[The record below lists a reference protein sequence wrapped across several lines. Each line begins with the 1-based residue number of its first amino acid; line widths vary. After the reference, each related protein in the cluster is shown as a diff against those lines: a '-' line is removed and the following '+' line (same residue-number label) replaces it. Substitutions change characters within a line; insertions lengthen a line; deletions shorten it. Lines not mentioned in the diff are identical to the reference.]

1 MRRAL
6 LWLVLVV
13 LVAPGCVHRSARGL
27 FQTRFV
33 AIVPAEADWLEV
45 APFGGPW
52 HASLSDHMD
61 EIALEMM
68 ELGYVMIGYSAFDL
82 PEGVDHDDAAAVTGR
97 VTDAGWWA
105 GAEIVWLEQGYVRP
119 QTPTVVPPSATRYD
133 RLATF
138 WRKARPD
145 PLGVQSRA
153 PVGGLASGLIVT
165 GVLQGSAADRA
176 DIVRGDVLLGFNG
189 QRIESPAHLRA
200 LSRAHA
206 GKEIVLL
213 VAEGFSSHEVQVQ
226 LSGESPYD
234 RYILGASWN
243 VPSAIPEWAR
253 SRPGLKEVQGK
264 QGLLVR
270 KVIDGTPAD
279 LAGLRPGDFVT
290 RIGDTEV
297 ATVEQGADLVHR
309 NAGHATPFEVQR
321 GGSTHVLTIELREER
336 P

>member
-1 MRRAL
+1 MGLILMAT
-6 LWLVLVV
+6 
-13 LVAPGCVHRSARGL
+13 GCVHRPARGL
-27 FQTRFV
+27 YQTRFV
-33 AIVPAEADWLEV
+33 AVVPAEADWLED

-52 HASLSDHMD
+52 FASQSDGMD

-68 ELGYVMIGYSAFDL
+68 ELGYVLIGYSAFDL
-82 PEGVDHDDAAAVTGR
+82 PEGVDPDDADAVTGL
-97 VTDAGWWA
+97 VTEAGWWA

-119 QTPTVVPPSATRYD
+119 EASMVPRGVAHYD

-153 PVGGLASGLIVT
+153 SVGGQASGLIVT
-165 GVLQGSAADRA
+165 GVLRGSPADRA
-176 DIVRGDVLLGFNG
+176 DIVRGDVLLGFDG
-189 QRIESPAHLRA
+189 RKIESPAHLRA
-200 LSRAHA
+200 LSYAQA
-206 GKEIVLL
+206 GEEIVLL
-213 VAEGFSSHEVQVQ
+213 VAEGFSSRAVQVQ

-297 ATVEQGADLVHR
+297 APVKQGADLVHR
-309 NAGHATPFEVQR
+309 NTPSSDISPVVER
-321 GGSTHVLTIELREER
+321 LPLRS
-336 P
+336 